1 MSLCSSPLGTRDSQS
16 RLRYRMETKA
26 ESQTTYEQLLVNI
39 VRTPPT
45 ERIAELLDFARFLQV
60 LEMEP
65 AALKSEDKWERLLA
79 TPAAQRAMLE
89 MAREDFRAGRATDIA
104 ITDDGRLTPK

>member
-1 MSLCSSPLGTRDSQS
+1 
-16 RLRYRMETKA
+16 METKV

-89 MAREDFRAGRATDIA
+89 MAREAREDFRAGRATDIA
-104 ITDDGRLTPK
+104 VTNDGRLAPK